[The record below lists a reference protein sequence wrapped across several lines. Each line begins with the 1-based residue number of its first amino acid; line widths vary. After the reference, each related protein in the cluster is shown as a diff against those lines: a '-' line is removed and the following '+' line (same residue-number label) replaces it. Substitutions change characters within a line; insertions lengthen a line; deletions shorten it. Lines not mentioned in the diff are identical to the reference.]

1 MKQIIMVVDDEP
13 VVLGFI
19 KELLGM
25 HNYCV
30 EAYNNGS
37 DAYNAFQRKPEQYA
51 LVITD
56 QTMPGML
63 GIELRQKISLI
74 KKIKMI
80 LCSGYSDHIDREA
93 AIRLGASVYLNKPF
107 ASKELLEIIDSIISE
122 KD

>member
-19 KELLGM
+19 KELLSM
-25 HNYCV
+25 HNYSV

-37 DAYNAFQRKPEQYA
+37 DAYNAFQKNPEQYS

-63 GIELRQKISLI
+63 GIELIQKISLI
-74 KKIKMI
+74 KNIKMI
-80 LCSGYSDHIDREA
+80 LCSGYSDHIDRDA
-93 AIRLGASVYLNKPF
+93 AIKLGASVYLNKPF
-107 ASKELLEIIDSIISE
+107 ASKELLAIIDLMMSD